1 MKYESFKESSF
12 IKIKNTNLSNFI
24 KYEYSIDQSNI
35 GKKIQG
41 AYIRKYF
48 KLFIKLLSKN
58 NIPNRN
64 ELFVLKNRKFIPNIH
79 YKNLYYNSEK
89 YSKDWWKV

>member
-1 MKYESFKESSF
+1 MKYEGLKESSV

-24 KYEYSIDQSNI
+24 KFEYSIDRSNI

-48 KLFIKLLSKN
+48 KLFINFLSQN
-58 NIPNRN
+58 NTVYSN
-64 ELFVLKNRKFIPNIH
+64 ELFTLRNRKFLPNIY
-79 YKNLYYNSEK
+79 YKNIYYNSEK
-89 YSKDWWKV
+89 YCKDWW

>member
-1 MKYESFKESSF
+1 MKYEGLKESSV

-24 KYEYSIDQSNI
+24 KFEYSIDRSNI

-48 KLFIKLLSKN
+48 KLFIKLFFIN
-58 NIPNRN
+58 NTVNNN
-64 ELFVLKNRKFIPNIH
+64 ELFALKNRKFIPNIY
-79 YKNLYYNSEK
+79 YKNIYYNSEK
-89 YSKDWWKV
+89 YCKDWWKI